1 MHLQSLALSDFRSY
15 KKHTFSIG
23 AGATL
28 IVGENATGKTNVLEA
43 IMLLSTGKS
52 FRAALDR
59 DVVRFGSEVSKI
71 TGQVKTNG
79 QNIRVAMY
87 VTQGMVQG
95 QKAPIKKFLVND
107 IPRRASDMAGNLKVV
122 LFWPQD
128 LDLVTDSPSMR
139 RRYLDTVLSQTDLEY
154 RRFLVSYEKGLR
166 QRNML
171 LDRINKRLATR
182 SQLLFWDQLLIKAGE
197 YITKKREAYIGFTK
211 DAPDMDI
218 KTFRVRYEPSRISEA
233 RLLQYASEEVAAKS
247 TLVGPHRDDFQILM
261 EIPKKETAVN
271 VREFGSRGEQRSA
284 VLWLKCVEAAY
295 IEAVYGERPVV
306 LLDDVF
312 SEFDR
317 KHRDIVRSL
326 IGKQQTIL
334 TTADTHIEKELV
346 SVDVIRL
353 PL

>member
-1 MHLQSLALSDFRSY
+1 
-15 KKHTFSIG
+15 
-23 AGATL
+23 
-28 IVGENATGKTNVLEA
+28 
-43 IMLLSTGKS
+43 MLLATGKS
-52 FRAALDR
+52 FRAIADR
-59 DVVRFGSEVSKI
+59 DVVRFGQEIGKVTAQVIHGKEKVS
-71 TGQVKTNG
+71 
-79 QNIRVAMY
+79 VAMY
-87 VTQGMVQG
+87 VTQGILQD
-95 QKAPIKKFLVND
+95 QRAPIKKFFVNG
-107 IPRRASDMAGNLKVV
+107 ISRRSSDMTGNLKVV

-139 RRYLDTVLSQTDLEY
+139 RRYLDTVLSQTDIEY

-171 LDRINKRLATR
+171 LERINKRQATR
-182 SQLLFWDQLLIKAGE
+182 NQLLFWDQLLIKAGD
-197 YITKKREAYIGFTK
+197 YITKKREAYIDFTRN
-211 DAPDMDI
+211 APDVDI
-218 KTFRVRYEPSRISEA
+218 KIFRVFYEPSRITEA

-247 TLVGPHRDDFQILM
+247 TLVGPQRDDFRIM
-261 EIPKKETAVN
+261 MTIPKKEMMVN

-317 KHRDIVRSL
+317 KHRDVVRSL
-326 IGKQQTIL
+326 MRKQQTIL
-334 TTADTHIEKELV
+334 TTADTHIEKELGDI
-346 SVDVIRL
+346 DVIRL